1 MVSAGL
7 LAGLAGVAL
16 APAQSQRPDNRRHL
30 LLVPAT
36 PEATAALARTDARVV
51 ARYES
56 FSLVEAA
63 GRDDERLRR
72 AGAERRDDMTEVETA
87 AGSIDP
93 TAERALL
100 AAKEG
105 PDRTEVLALVQFVG
119 PPKEAWVERLART
132 GVRIVTYQA
141 ANAYVVHARGRAVSR
156 LAALQG
162 GDPAVRAVSVMTA
175 ADKLEDRSS
184 PAGTFAVSTV
194 AGTAGADARDRAA
207 RSGRA
212 VDRAATVGA
221 LRTEYRTLST
231 AEAQT
236 LAADPAVV
244 AVEAYAEPELL
255 DERAAQIVAGN
266 LTAGFAPI
274 DATYLDWLVDP
285 ARIPDDTT
293 FGFAIDVTD
302 EGLDDAAN
310 PPAHSDFRTLGA
322 GASRVAYQTDYTA
335 PPPSPT
341 PDLDTDSRDCGG
353 HGTNVASI
361 ATGYNAGTGGNLED
375 SAGFNHGLG
384 VAPFARLGASK
395 IFRGCSGDRAFS
407 LNTTVTTLTSNAHAG
422 GARISNNSWGTGTL
436 ATWGDYSARA
446 REYDQ
451 LVRDAQPGSAGDQQ
465 MVEVFSAGNDGDDN
479 PGFPDEG
486 YGTIS
491 AEGSAKNVITVG
503 ASEGVRASGMD
514 GCGVPN
520 GGANSARDIIDFS
533 SRGPTDDGRIK
544 PDLVA
549 PGTHITGA
557 APLHG
562 GYNGD
567 GTCNQFFSG
576 TTRYSLVS
584 GTSQAAPQVSG
595 AAALVRRWYS
605 GTEGTDPS
613 PAMTK
618 ALLVNTATDL
628 GGGLN
633 GKGDTIAPGPNTDQG
648 WGRVN
653 LGTVFD
659 STAREYRD
667 QRPADFLTESGASHV
682 RSYSVPDASR
692 PVKVT
697 LAWTDAP
704 GPTTG
709 NPVVNNLD
717 LVVDAGGRTYKGNV
731 FADTFSRTGGS
742 ADPRNNVESVYLPAG
757 TASRIAVTVRGT
769 AVVGDGLP
777 GQGDTTDQDFA
788 LVVSNANEQA
798 AGPVLSGEPPAVS
811 DAGPGG
817 DEDGALEPGE
827 AFGLDQEIRNAG
839 DGSATGVSGT
849 MSAAAPVS
857 FSQPASPYP
866 DTAAGGVSANDDRFA
881 GAVEAGATCGADLSA
896 TLSVATDQGTHDIPV
911 VLPTGFPGSPS
922 PQSRTHSP
930 VLSIPDDSAA
940 GASSSLNIATPGV
953 IKDLDVS
960 IARITHGWVG
970 DLTIQLTGPD
980 GTTVRLAEHPGGPD
994 NGGKNFVDTVFDD
1007 EASVNISSGTAPY
1020 TGSFRPQND
1029 DLSRFDGK
1037 NKQGT
1042 WTLRVRDLFEGD
1054 TGTLTGWGTNTRSAV
1069 CARNP
1074 QTTITEHPQGQFV
1087 ESTSA
1092 TFEFTATELPGSP
1105 PFECRLDA
1113 QPFVA
1118 CGATG
1123 TQSYSDLA
1131 DGQHTFEVRAIDAQG
1146 DADPSPATHTWFVDT
1161 VGPAVD
1167 IDQPLNQSVVVDPT
1181 PTLTGTA
1188 GTADGDISTVGVRI
1202 HAGTDTTTPP
1212 VQQPNATVSAGG
1224 WSATATHLADGVY
1237 TVVAEQADLA
1247 GHSTTATATFTLQA
1261 DTVDPVVSIA
1271 TPAEGSGTTDATPQI
1286 AGTAGVDPGD
1296 ENTVTVEIFSGP
1308 TPTGSP
1314 LRTLPGVPRDGAGSW
1329 STEAPEPLALGT
1341 YSVRAS
1347 QRDSAGN
1354 VGESVVTFSVA
1365 DGDPPDVTIA
1375 SPADGSSTADATPV
1389 ISGSA
1394 GTAAGDGPSVTVR
1407 ILDAGGGAV
1416 QELAAPVSGGS
1427 WSTTAAPLAEGTYTV
1442 RAEQSDAVGNRGSS
1456 APATFTVDIPDPP
1469 PPGPQAPSFVLAPAE
1484 ERMAD
1489 ALAGRLTVVAACAA
1503 ACQVSARVTVSPRA
1517 ARSLGLGGKATA
1529 LGSGS
1534 KRLTGAGNANVRVRL
1549 TKRARAA
1556 LRRREAASATLRV
1569 TVTEGTTTLV
1579 LSRTISL
1586 RRSIG
1591 LRRIVSRGMRLWAV
1605 CSKSCPLSGKLS
1617 VTAATARRMGLRP
1630 RGSARTDVA
1639 SGRANLPTG
1648 SPTRLTL
1655 KVRSGAKEALRK
1667 ARGVRVLLE
1676 ATAGAAPSPRRTAS
1690 RAITLRR

>member
-1 MVSAGL
+1 MV
-7 LAGLAGVAL
+7 GVVL

-36 PEATAALARTDARVV
+36 AEATAALARTDARVV

-63 GRDDERLRR
+63 GRDDERLRS

-93 TAERALL
+93 SAERATL
-100 AAKEG
+100 AAKEA
-105 PDRTEVLALVQFVG
+105 PERAEVLALVQFVG
-119 PPKEAWVERLART
+119 PPKEAWIERLART
-132 GVRIVTYQA
+132 GARIVTYQA
-141 ANAYVVHARGRAVSR
+141 ENAYVVHARGRAVRR

-162 GDPAVRAVSVMTA
+162 GDPAVRAVSVMTV

-184 PAGTFAVSTV
+184 RTGTFAVSTV
-194 AGTAGADARDRAA
+194 SGAAGADARGQAA
-207 RSGRA
+207 RSGRG
-212 VDRAATVGA
+212 VDTAATVGA
-221 LRTEYRTLST
+221 LRTEYRALST
-231 AEAQT
+231 AEAQA

-244 AVEAYAEPELL
+244 AVEAYADPELL

-274 DATYLDWLVDP
+274 DPTYLDWLVDP

-293 FGFAIDVTD
+293 FDFAIDVTD
-302 EGLDDAAN
+302 EGLDNAAD
-310 PPAHSDFRTLGA
+310 PPAHSDFRALGS
-322 GASRVAYQTDYTA
+322 GASRVAYQTDYTN
-335 PPPSPT
+335 PPPSPAS
-341 PDLDTDSRDCGG
+341 DLDTDSRDCGG

-361 ATGYNAGTGGNLED
+361 ATGYNAGTAGNVQD
-375 SAGFNHGLG
+375 AAGFNHGLG

-395 IFRGCSGDRAFS
+395 IFRGCSRDRGFS
-407 LNTTVTTLTSNAHAG
+407 LNTTVTSLTGNAYAG
-422 GARISNNSWGTGTL
+422 GARISNNSWGTGTIT
-436 ATWGDYSARA
+436 TWGDYSARS

-451 LVRDAQPGSAGDQQ
+451 LVRDARPGSTGNQQ

-503 ASEGVRASGMD
+503 ASEGVRASGTD
-514 GCGVPN
+514 GCGVLN

-533 SRGPTDDGRIK
+533 SRGPTDDGRLK

-557 APLHG
+557 APLHV

-576 TTRYSLVS
+576 TTLYSLVS

-595 AAALVRRWYS
+595 AAALVRHWYAR
-605 GTEGTDPS
+605 TEGADPS
-613 PAMTK
+613 PALTK
-618 ALLVNTATDL
+618 ALLVNTASDL
-628 GGGLN
+628 GGGQN
-633 GKGDTIAPGPNTDQG
+633 GKGDTIAPGPNSDQG

-653 LGTVFD
+653 VGSVFD

-667 QRPADFLTESGASHV
+667 QRSGDLLSDSGDSRV
-682 RSYSVPDASR
+682 RSYSVPDASK

-697 LAWTDAP
+697 LAWTDVP

-731 FADTFSRTGGS
+731 FADAFSRTGGS
-742 ADPRNNVESVYLPAG
+742 ADPRNNIESVYLPAG
-757 TASRIAVTVRGT
+757 AASRIGVTVRGT
-769 AVVGDGLP
+769 TVVGNGVP
-777 GQGDTTDQDFA
+777 GQGDTTDQDYA
-788 LVVSNANEQA
+788 LVVSNADELP
-798 AGPVLSGEPPAVS
+798 AGPVLSGEPPTVT

-827 AFGLDQEIRNAG
+827 SFGLDQDIRNGG
-839 DGSATGVSGT
+839 DGTATGVSGT
-849 MSAAAPVS
+849 VGGAAPIT
-857 FSQPASPYP
+857 FSQPASAYP
-866 DTAAGGVSANDDRFA
+866 DTAAGEVSPNATQFA
-881 GAVEAGATCGADLSA
+881 GTLDAGAACGADQTA
-896 TLSVATDQGTHDIPV
+896 TLSVATDQGTQDIPV
-911 VLPTGFPGSPS
+911 VLPTGFAGSPS

-940 GASSSLNIATPGV
+940 GASSTLTIASPGV

-1007 EASVNISSGTAPY
+1007 EAALNISSGTAPY

-1037 NKQGT
+1037 DKQGT

-1074 QTTITEHPQGQFV
+1074 QTTITDHPQGQFV
-1087 ESTSA
+1087 EDDSA
-1092 TFEFTATELPGSP
+1092 TFEFTATEPPGNP

-1113 QPFVA
+1113 QPFAA
-1118 CGATG
+1118 CGSSGSQT
-1123 TQSYSDLA
+1123 YSGLS
-1131 DGQHTFEVRAIDAQG
+1131 DGPHTFEVRAIDAQG

-1167 IDQPLNQSVVVDPT
+1167 IDQPLDGGPAIVDPT
-1181 PTLTGTA
+1181 PTLSGSA
-1188 GTADGDISTVGVRI
+1188 GTAAGDVSDVSVAIHPGPDTSTP
-1202 HAGTDTTTPP
+1202 A
-1212 VQQPNATVSAGG
+1212 VQQPDATVLGGG
-1224 WSATATHLADGVY
+1224 WSATAAHLTDGVY
-1237 TVVAEQADLA
+1237 TVAVEQADLA
-1247 GHSTTATATFTLQA
+1247 GHTTRATATFTLQA
-1261 DTVDPVVSIA
+1261 DTVVPVVSIA
-1271 TPAEGSGTTDATPQI
+1271 SPAEGSGTTDATPQI
-1286 AGTAGVDPGD
+1286 TGTAGVDPGD

-1308 TPTGSP
+1308 SATGSP
-1314 LRTLPGVPRDGAGSW
+1314 LHTLSGVPRDGAGAW
-1329 STEAPEPLALGT
+1329 STEAPQPLAVGT

-1354 VGESVVTFSVA
+1354 VGESVVRFTVA
-1365 DGDPPDVTIA
+1365 DGDPPAVTIA
-1375 SPADGSSTADATPV
+1375 TPADGSSTADATPL

-1394 GTAAGDGPSVTVR
+1394 GTAAGDNPSVTVR
-1407 ILDAGGGAV
+1407 LRNAGGDSV

-1442 RAEQSDAVGNRGSS
+1442 RAEQTDAVGNLGLS
-1456 APATFTVDIPDPP
+1456 APSTFTVDIPDPPP

-1489 ALAGRLTVVAACAA
+1489 ALAGRLTVVAACAS

-1534 KRLTGAGNANVRVRL
+1534 KRLTEAGNANVGVRL
-1549 TKRARAA
+1549 TKRAQTA
-1556 LRRREAASATLRV
+1556 LRRRDAATATLRV
-1569 TVTEGTTTLV
+1569 TVTEGATTLV

-1591 LRRIVSRGMRLWAV
+1591 LRRVVSRGMRLWAV

-1617 VTAATARRMGLRP
+1617 VTAATARRIGLRP
-1630 RGSARTDVA
+1630 RGTARMEVA
-1639 SGRANLPTG
+1639 SGRANAQAGT
-1648 SPTRLTL
+1648 PTRLTL
-1655 KVRSGAKEALRK
+1655 KVRRGAKK
-1667 ARGVRVLLE
+1667 AIRNARSVRALLE
-1676 ATAGAAPSPRRTAS
+1676 AVAGTAPSPRRTAS